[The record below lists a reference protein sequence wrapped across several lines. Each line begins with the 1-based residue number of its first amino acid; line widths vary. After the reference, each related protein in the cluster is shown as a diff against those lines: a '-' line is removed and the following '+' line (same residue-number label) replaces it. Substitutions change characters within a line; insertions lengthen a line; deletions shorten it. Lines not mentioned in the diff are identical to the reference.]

1 MAEGVVLMRSNS
13 LKVRLGVA
21 ALAVVTTVGLVACGG
36 SNTRDSDSND
46 TKGSETRTENQN
58 QNQNQNNQKQKQ
70 NQNDQNQK

>member
-58 QNQNQNNQKQKQ
+58 QNQNNQKQNQ